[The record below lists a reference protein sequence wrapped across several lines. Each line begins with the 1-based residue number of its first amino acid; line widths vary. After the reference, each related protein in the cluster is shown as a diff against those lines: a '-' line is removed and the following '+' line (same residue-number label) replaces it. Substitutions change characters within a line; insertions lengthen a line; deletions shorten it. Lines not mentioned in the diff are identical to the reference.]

1 MKIYTVLC
9 FASDTSWISLK
20 SNIIAVTLWSALTFI
35 KVIFKNSSHL
45 LFSRILSRIWLE
57 VNSKVV
63 WAVEFVSF
71 VFENCYDSRLFEV
84 VRVFVMLAV
93 TAKEIMKPMCKVRPL
108 FYMFS
113 CRMLWILETSL
124 VFSCSIYFEM
134 SCYLST
140 VSSILMHSTAI
151 FKTMLLMV
159 KTW

>member
-1 MKIYTVLC
+1 MFT
-9 FASDTSWISLK
+9 SNTSWISLK

-35 KVIFKNSSHL
+35 KVIFKNSPHL
-45 LFSRILSRIWLE
+45 LFSRILSRIWHE

-63 WAVEFVSF
+63 CAVEFVSF
-71 VFENCYDSRLFEV
+71 VFENCYDSCLFEV

-93 TAKEIMKPMCKVRPL
+93 TAKERMNSMCRVRPL

-113 CRMLWILETSL
+113 SRMLWILATSL

-134 SCYLST
+134 SCDLGT
-140 VSSILMHSTAI
+140 VSSYNFIGYCLMHSTAI

-159 KTW
+159 KTC